1 MRKMDAI
8 ASGALALTMI
18 AAALLI
24 GFGARAVLQPEN
36 RKRGA
41 LMVLCGLVFVGNVL
55 VWTL

>member
-1 MRKMDAI
+1 MDGF

-24 GFGARAVLQPEN
+24 GFGVRAALQPDN
-36 RKRGA
+36 RKRGL
-41 LMVLCGLVFVGNVL
+41 LMVTCGLVFVGNVL